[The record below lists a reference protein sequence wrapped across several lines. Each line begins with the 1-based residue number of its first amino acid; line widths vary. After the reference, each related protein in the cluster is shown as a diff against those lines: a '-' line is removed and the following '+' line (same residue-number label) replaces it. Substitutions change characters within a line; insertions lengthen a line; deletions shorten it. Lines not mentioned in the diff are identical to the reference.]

1 MIKTQLN
8 QRRVKRT
15 GTKGSQELYIT
26 KKTSRACFLL
36 TSLRNYTPG
45 FICYIHKLVLEL
57 GGEKKYH
64 LHPQKYQNHTQ
75 KCKET

>member
-8 QRRVKRT
+8 LRKVKRN
-15 GTKGSQELYIT
+15 GTEGNQELLL
-26 KKTSRACFLL
+26 KNCSCACFLL
-36 TSLRNYTPG
+36 TAFKNYTPG

-57 GGEKKYH
+57 EKKHH

-75 KCKET
+75 ICKEA